1 MSARVG
7 LKQIGMHE
15 LEEAIDRVIAGPER
29 KTRVMSAK
37 EKQRIAYHESGHTL
51 VGHLLPLAD
60 PVHKVSIV
68 SRGRA
73 LGWTLQLPTEDKY
86 NNSRSELMAT
96 MTVLL
101 GGRTAEELV
110 YNEMTTGASDD
121 IERATNLARR
131 MVTEF
136 GMSESLG
143 PIKFGQAEREVFL
156 GRDYGHQA
164 NYSDEVANR
173 IDSEI
178 RNLVDTAHR
187 EADAV
192 LRAHRA
198 TLDLLA
204 EQLVDRETL
213 GPEELAEIL
222 GGLPAWTGA
231 GDPARHATGTAP
243 TGRRRPGP
251 GAGAL
256 LRAGLADGPP
266 AGRPGRQAQACARV
280 IPADGVGRRA

>member
-1 MSARVG
+1 MPSV
-7 LKQIGMHE
+7 
-15 LEEAIDRVIAGPER
+15 EEAIDRVIAGPER

-37 EKQRIAYHESGHTL
+37 EKQRIAYHEGGHTI

-96 MTVLL
+96 MTVLM

-136 GMSESLG
+136 GMSDELG
-143 PIKFGQAEREVFL
+143 PIRFGQAEREVFL

-164 NYSDEVANR
+164 NYSEEVATQ
-173 IDSEI
+173 IDTEI
-178 RNLVDTAHR
+178 RALVDAAHA
-187 EADAV
+187 EAAAI

-198 TLDLLA
+198 TLDVLA
-204 EQLVDRETL
+204 DHLVEKETL
-213 GPEELAEIL
+213 DQSDLAQLL
-222 GGLPAWTGA
+222 GALPAWTGA
-231 GDPARHATGTAP
+231 GAPHDILPPVAHLPAAPVASAPVAEPAVPAVRKRVARSPKPATNPKPAP
-243 TGRRRPGP
+243 
-251 GAGAL
+251 A
-256 LRAGLADGPP
+256 
-266 AGRPGRQAQACARV
+266 
-280 IPADGVGRRA
+280 